1 MDSGRED
8 EPDAEESF
16 LARLGREDESDAEES
31 FLARLGITDRR
42 SGIEGA
48 RGSRQRLLDAG
59 RHVLE
64 SVQGDYTTQHLVF
77 SGFLAR
83 AQGIHEGTVAAIEQ
97 DNPYAALSLLRAYSE
112 NAAAIL
118 YLSDHPRLLDRFW
131 RGPTVRIGKI
141 TKYAV
146 KRFASFKPIDDQLS
160 DYAHPASR
168 SMLNSFKITNATSE
182 FQWRSA
188 PAFRSEREL
197 MIACG
202 WVVELAEATS
212 QLLVDFGD
220 SWAWPRASAHG
231 PDDPPAR

>member
-1 MDSGRED
+1 MDAGRED

-16 LARLGREDESDAEES
+16 LAL
-31 FLARLGITDRR
+31 LGITDRQ
-42 SGIEGA
+42 SGIERA
-48 RGSRQRLLDAG
+48 RGSRQPLLDAG
-59 RHVLE
+59 RHVLA

-97 DNPYAALSLLRAYSE
+97 DNPYAALPLLRAYSE

-118 YLSDHPRLLDRFW
+118 YLSDHPRLLTRFW
-131 RGPTVRIGKI
+131 TGPTVRIGKI

-146 KRFASFKPIDDQLS
+146 TRFSSFKPIYDQLS
-160 DYAHPASR
+160 YYVHPASR
-168 SMLNSFKITNATSE
+168 AILNSFKITKETGE
-182 FQWRSA
+182 FDWRSA

-212 QLLVDFGD
+212 QLLVEFGD
-220 SWAWPRASAHG
+220 TWAWPRTSPHG
-231 PDDPPAR
+231 QDDPPAP